1 MSNAKRD
8 IDPAMAKQVTG
19 ITGLDD
25 LLEGG
30 IPERRVTLVHGGPGT
45 GKTILAMQAMLKHVK
60 NGGTG
65 VVVAFEE
72 QPDEL
77 VENLGSFDWDL
88 DPSASE
94 RLHYLDA
101 RLDEYQFSAG
111 EFDISGLL
119 ASAEGALQGA
129 DNGWLLLDG
138 LDMLLR
144 MLEHSHRQ
152 RQELY
157 RLKRWVRERG
167 YTAWITTKAEFGAG
181 AGNWSS
187 DFLHY
192 ASDCLIELQSTLQGR
207 VFTRTMRIVKYRGS
221 SFVTSDFPYI
231 IWDAGFEVPFR
242 GSPELDHAVSAER
255 VSTGV
260 ERLDTLVGGGFMR
273 GTSILISGAPGT
285 AKTTLAAAFL
295 AAAAERGDK
304 GLFVSFDESAEQI
317 LLNARSVGI
326 ELDRSKEDGLLRQM
340 GFRAGNASAEE
351 HYARILDMIET
362 FEPRCLVLDPI
373 SALQKGGGRMV
384 ADTVAGRLLDYA
396 KTRGITTIFTSLL
409 HMDSLSGEDTE
420 SQISTLADTWINL
433 TYQSFEGER
442 NRALSIVKSR
452 GSAHSNQV
460 RELVLSD
467 DGVELRDVYTA
478 GGAVLMGTARLE
490 REAENRAREAQRAME
505 YRIERERIEAEIEDT
520 EARLQEL
527 DKKLAYRRRRL
538 ELLEEEHR
546 TRTEKQEEIASAVHS
561 SRRADMADPGVDE
574 S

>member
-1 MSNAKRD
+1 MSNAKPE
-8 IDPAMAKQVTG
+8 IDTAYAKQATG

-30 IPERRVTLVHGGPGT
+30 IPGRRITLVHGGPGT
-45 GKTILAMQAMLKHVK
+45 GKTILAMQALLNHVK

-77 VENLGSFDWDL
+77 VENLRGFDWDL
-88 DPSASE
+88 DPSPSD
-94 RLHYLDA
+94 RLHYVDA
-101 RLDEYQFSAG
+101 RLDEYQFSGG

-119 ASAEGALQGA
+119 ATAEGALRGA
-129 DNGWLLLDG
+129 DNGWLVLDG

-144 MLEHSHRQ
+144 ILAQSHRQ

-157 RLKRWVRERG
+157 RLKRWVRDRG
-167 YTAWITTKAEFGAG
+167 YTAWITTKAEAAAG
-181 AGNWSS
+181 DWSS
-187 DFLHY
+187 DFVHY
-192 ASDCLIELQSTLQGR
+192 ASDCMIELHSTVEER
-207 VFTRTMRIVKYRGS
+207 VFTRSMRVVKYRGS
-221 SFVTSDFPYI
+221 SFVTSEFPYI
-231 IWDAGFEVPFR
+231 IWNAGFDVPYR
-242 GSPELDHAVSAER
+242 GSTELDHAVSAER

-260 ERLDTLVGGGFMR
+260 DRLDTLVGGGYMR

-285 AKTTLAAAFL
+285 SKTTLSAAFL
-295 AAAAERGDK
+295 SAATERGEK

-317 LLNARSVGI
+317 RLNARSVGI
-326 ELDRSKEDGLLRQM
+326 DLDRAHEAGLLRQM

-351 HYARILDMIET
+351 HYARILDVIES
-362 FEPRCLVLDPI
+362 FGPRCLVLDPI

-409 HMDSLSGEDTE
+409 HIESNSGEDTE

-433 TYQSFEGER
+433 TYESFEGER

-467 DGVELRDVYTA
+467 DGIELRDVYTA
-478 GGAVLMGTARLE
+478 GGAVLMGTARME

-505 YRIERERIEAEIEDT
+505 YRIEHERIQAEIQDSED
-520 EARLQEL
+520 RLQEL
-527 DKKLAYRRRRL
+527 ERQLAYRRRRL
-538 ELLEEEHR
+538 ELLEEQRRSRGER
-546 TRTEKQEEIASAVHS
+546 DEDVESAVHQ
-561 SRRADMADPGVDE
+561 SRRADMQDPGVDR

>member
-1 MSNAKRD
+1 MGSGKSD
-8 IDPAMAKQVTG
+8 IDTAMAKQATG

-30 IPERRVTLVHGGPGT
+30 IPERRVTLVHGGPGS
-45 GKTILAMQAMLKHVK
+45 GKTILAMQAMLNHVK
-60 NGGTG
+60 KGGTG

-72 QPDEL
+72 QPGEL
-77 VENLGSFDWDL
+77 VENLRDFDWDL
-88 DPSASE
+88 DPSPSG
-94 RLHYLDA
+94 RLHYIDA
-101 RLDEYQFSAG
+101 RLDDFQAIGG

-119 ASAEGALQGA
+119 ASVEGALQGA
-129 DNGWLLLDG
+129 KNGWILMDG

-157 RLKRWVRERG
+157 RLKRWVRETG
-167 YTAWITTKAEFGAG
+167 YTAWITTKAESGAG
-181 AGNWSS
+181 AGDWSS

-192 ASDCLIELQSTLQGR
+192 ASDCMIELHSTVQER

-221 SFVTSDFPYI
+221 SFVSSEFPYV

-242 GSPELDHAVSAER
+242 GSTELDHIVSAER

-260 ERLDTLVGGGFMR
+260 DRLDTLVGGGYLR

-285 AKTTLAAAFL
+285 AKTTLSAAFL
-295 AAAAERGDK
+295 AAAAERGEK

-326 ELDRSKEDGLLRQM
+326 PLDQARKDGLLIQM

-351 HYARILDMIET
+351 HYARILDVIQT

-396 KTRGITTIFTSLL
+396 KTHGITTIFTSLL
-409 HMDSLSGEDTE
+409 HVESPSGEDTE

-433 TYQSFEGER
+433 SYASFEGER

-460 RELVLSD
+460 RELVISEE
-467 DGVELRDVYTA
+467 GVELRDVYTA
-478 GGAVLMGTARLE
+478 GGSVLMGTARLE
-490 REAENRAREAQRAME
+490 REAENRALEAQRSME

-520 EARLQEL
+520 QVRLQEL
-527 DKKLAYRRRRL
+527 EKKLVYRRRRM

-546 TRTEKQEEIASAVHS
+546 QQHKKEGETASAVHH
-561 SRRADMADPGVDE
+561 SRGADTPDPGADE

>member
-1 MSNAKRD
+1 MSSAKRD
-8 IDPAMAKQVTG
+8 IDTAIAKQVTG

-30 IPERRVTLVHGGPGT
+30 IPDRRVTLIHGGPGS
-45 GKTILAMQAMLKHVK
+45 GKTILAMQAMLNHVK

-72 QPDEL
+72 QPEEL
-77 VENLGSFDWDL
+77 VENLRGFEWDL

-101 RLDEYQFSAG
+101 RLDEYQLSAG

-129 DNGWLLLDG
+129 EGGWLLLDG

-157 RLKRWVRERG
+157 RLKRWVRDRG
-167 YTAWITTKAEFGAG
+167 YTAWITTKAESGAG
-181 AGNWSS
+181 DWSS

-192 ASDCLIELQSTLQGR
+192 ASDCMIELHSTVQER

-221 SFVTSDFPYI
+221 SFVTSEFPYI
-231 IWDAGFEVPFR
+231 IWNAGFEVPFR
-242 GSPELDHAVSAER
+242 GSTELKHAVSEER
-255 VSTGV
+255 ISTGIP
-260 ERLDTLVGGGFMR
+260 RLDTLVGGGYMR

-285 AKTTLAAAFL
+285 SKTTLSAAFL
-295 AAAAERGDK
+295 AAAAERGEK

-317 LLNARSVGI
+317 RLNARSVGI
-326 ELDRSKEDGLLRQM
+326 DLDRAKEDGLLRQM

-351 HYARILDMIET
+351 HYAHILDVIET
-362 FEPRCLVLDPI
+362 FEPHCLVLDPI

-409 HMDSLSGEDTE
+409 HMASQSGEDTE

-460 RELVLSD
+460 RELILSN

-490 REAENRAREAQRAME
+490 REAENRAREAQQAME
-505 YRIERERIEAEIEDT
+505 YRIERERIEAEIQDSED
-520 EARLQEL
+520 RLQEL
-527 DKKLAYRRRRL
+527 ERNLAYRRRRL
-538 ELLEEEHR
+538 ELLEEQHSRRSEQY
-546 TRTEKQEEIASAVHS
+546 EDMESAVHQ
-561 SRRADMADPGVDE
+561 SRRADTPDPGVDRT
-574 S
+574 

>member
-1 MSNAKRD
+1 MSNERRD
-8 IDPAMAKQVTG
+8 VNTAMAKQPTG
-19 ITGLDD
+19 IAGLDE

-30 IPERRVTLVHGGPGT
+30 IPDRRVTLVHGGSGT
-45 GKTILAMQAMLKHVK
+45 GKTVLAMQAMLNHVK

-65 VVVAFEE
+65 VVVTFEE
-72 QPDEL
+72 QPEEL
-77 VENLGSFDWDL
+77 VENLRSFDWDL
-88 DPSASE
+88 DPSPSR

-101 RLDEYQFSAG
+101 RLDDYQINAG

-119 ASAEGALQGA
+119 ASAEGALRGA
-129 DNGWLLLDG
+129 ENGWLLLDG

-144 MLEHSHRQ
+144 MLERSHRQ

-157 RLKRWVRERG
+157 RLKRWVREKG
-167 YTAWITTKAEFGAG
+167 YTAWITTKVESGAG
-181 AGNWSS
+181 DWSS

-192 ASDCLIELQSTLQGR
+192 ASDCMIELHSTVQER

-221 SFVTSDFPYI
+221 SFVTSEFPYI
-231 IWDAGFEVPFR
+231 IWNSGFNVPFR
-242 GSPELDHAVSAER
+242 GSTELDHAVSEER

-260 ERLDTLVGGGFMR
+260 DRLDTLVGGGYMR

-285 AKTTLAAAFL
+285 SKTTLSAAFL
-295 AAAAERGDK
+295 SAAAERRER

-326 ELDRSKEDGLLRQM
+326 DLYRPKEDGLLRQM

-351 HYARILDMIET
+351 HYARILDVIET

-409 HMDSLSGEDTE
+409 HMESQSGEDTE

-433 TYQSFEGER
+433 TYLSFEGER

-460 RELVLSD
+460 RELILSAG
-467 DGVELRDVYTA
+467 GVELRDVYTA

-490 REAENRAREAQRAME
+490 REAENRGREAQQAME
-505 YRIERERIEAEIEDT
+505 YRIERERIEAEIQHSED
-520 EARLQEL
+520 RLQEL
-527 DKKLAYRRRRL
+527 ERSLAYRRRRL
-538 ELLEEEHR
+538 ELLEEQYRRRSEL
-546 TRTEKQEEIASAVHS
+546 EDDVESAVHQ
-561 SRRADMADPGVDE
+561 SRRADIPDPGVDK